1 MDVSAEW
8 LAKRAPGF
16 ADLLA
21 EERNAIFEFAFLW
34 SLFEAKVMDERAQAD
49 RIRDKIDVWA
59 EVGKLYADQFQGE
72 LSYFRDR
79 YFANGEL
86 THHFPFLNLRNGDH
100 PELVQAVIEG
110 TNTDPRDR
118 MLALLMIVWRLRNN
132 LFHGAKW
139 AYGLRGQLE
148 NFKHANSVLMRLL
161 DHHGQLP

>member
-1 MDVSAEW
+1 MSTEW

-16 ADLLA
+16 VDLLA
-21 EERNAIFEFAFLW
+21 EERHAILEFAFLW
-34 SLFEAKVMDERAQAD
+34 SLFEAKVMDEHARAD
-49 RIRDKIDVWA
+49 RIRHKVDAWA
-59 EVGKLYADQFQGE
+59 EAGMLHADQFDRE

-86 THHFPFLNLRNGDH
+86 THHFRFLNLRNSDY
-100 PELVQAVIEG
+100 PELVQAVVESK
-110 TNTDPRDR
+110 NVDPRDR
-118 MLALLMIVWRLRNN
+118 MLALLMIIWRLRNN

-139 AYGLRGQLE
+139 SYGMHGQSE